1 MLFLSL
7 AFFCVQWLCVVFKY
21 CEVFDF
27 LCFLD
32 ILFWSLTMVTVIEA
46 IVCFF
51 SVWSI
56 VGLAGFHSYLVASE
70 LTTNEDVSVSLC
82 MLLLLLLL

>member
-1 MLFLSL
+1 
-7 AFFCVQWLCVVFKY
+7 
-21 CEVFDF
+21 
-27 LCFLD
+27 
-32 ILFWSLTMVTVIEA
+32 MVTVIEA
-46 IVCFF
+46 VVCFF